1 MDNLIAMILLMTL
14 LIGITLILYY
24 IWDNLQIIVTEGEI
38 IAKKY
43 EATQNRYYYVIA
55 IHNDPIEYF
64 EYDCLKT
71 EWMMFK
77 EGDTVECEVSY
88 NEFNTIIKSIKKND

>member
-1 MDNLIAMILLMTL
+1 MISLAGMLVIMLMV
-14 LIGITLILYY
+14 IGVILFFHY

>member
-1 MDNLIAMILLMTL
+1 MVNLPGMILLMIL
-14 LIGITLILYY
+14 LIGIVLILYY
-24 IWDNLQIIVTEGEI
+24 LWDKLEIIVTEGEI

-43 EATQNRYYYVIA
+43 EATQDRYYYVIA

-71 EWMMFK
+71 EWMLFK
-77 EGDTVECEVSY
+77 EGDIVECEVSY
-88 NEFNTIIKSIKKND
+88 NEFNTIIKSIKKV